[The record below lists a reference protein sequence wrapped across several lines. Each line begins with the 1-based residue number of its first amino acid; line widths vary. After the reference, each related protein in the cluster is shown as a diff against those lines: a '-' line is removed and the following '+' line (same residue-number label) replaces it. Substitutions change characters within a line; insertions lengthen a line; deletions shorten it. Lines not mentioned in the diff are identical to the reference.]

1 MNGTSR
7 SSASVWNMFGL
18 SVAVGGPRASYGR
31 NEGRVTQHETGEQTV
46 FLACLLPIVCEGIGG
61 APTGGRG
68 THALDGSYPSRA
80 KWDVRRWESRRA
92 TSAVRS
98 ARA

>member
-1 MNGTSR
+1 M
-7 SSASVWNMFGL
+7 
-18 SVAVGGPRASYGR
+18 
-31 NEGRVTQHETGEQTV
+31 GEQTV
-46 FLACLLPIVCEGIGG
+46 FLACLLPIVCEGIGV
-61 APTGGRG
+61 PLKERG
-68 THALDGSYPSRA
+68 SHALDGSYPSRA